1 MNKISIIVP
10 VYNAEKYLR
19 KCCYSI
25 LEQKYKD
32 IELILINDGSTD
44 DSEKI
49 CKQVCLEDSRVMFK
63 TINNQGVSV
72 ARNVGIDCATGKYIM
87 FVDSDDWLEP
97 KSLESISEIIESEQD
112 VYVLN
117 HWQEYQNN
125 SREIFMNPCETTIPS
140 LLEHLGELREIDS
153 LLCTVWNKVYKC
165 SLIKEKGIR
174 FLENIPFG
182 EDFLFNMDFFMVA
195 ENLVCSN
202 IFSYHYNCMN
212 LNSATHKLKGRKV
225 NPNVSLVIAPG
236 SRQVMEMI
244 ARNGALA
251 DIISS
256 GARILENSCGPCIG
270 MGQAPSTNAVSLRT
284 FIDYI
289 RLMYHKIINLIRTK
303 EKQNTIV
310 MKTVFEFILERYEY
324 ALQGCLENDM
334 TIKNKCSF
342 LKDLVL
348 DMDVELRRYAEAS
361 NYEVAILVRNAN
373 LYTFDVCVIKMLLKK
388 YFYRMKCKL
397 IRFLK
402 GRKNGK

>member
-212 LNSATHKLKGRKV
+212 LNSATHKFFPDYK
-225 NPNVSLVIAPG
+225 
-236 SRQVMEMI
+236 
-244 ARNGALA
+244 
-251 DIISS
+251 
-256 GARILENSCGPCIG
+256 
-270 MGQAPSTNAVSLRT
+270 
-284 FIDYI
+284 DYI